1 MALFPELEP
10 HDLGQVV
17 EPPCYQQKVPP
28 EHYTGIHAVE
38 LCDGLDSPEPVKSP
52 SSPQASLDGDKWMVD
67 LVASMEPTR
76 AEIIRGVP
84 VHCALRGCGQA
95 MRGRQLRG
103 QHQLSRA
110 TTCIDEFWSHS
121 WHTSAW
127 MKYVTAWYLNC
138 AAVAAAFG
146 MGGALL
152 GFVLRAVGVLPATL
166 DGVFCDS
173 QWSVLSGVIFFCA
186 SFMLWRVRRLVFLDM
201 LCINQED
208 EGLKGEAMI
217 SMGAILKSS
226 ASMLVLWDPSWVQRF
241 WCVFELASSIMVMAL
256 TISTGLLPC
265 FLCLAHIGRTF
276 CCSLDTLQQQL
287 AKFRVKD
294 AKCWCCTVNHVDETG
309 EPLPCDRDVMLK
321 CIRIWFGSST
331 DFESLVQGHV
341 RTTLLRQLT
350 SPAYLYQQ
358 VVVASSPVMWL
369 FLDRVA
375 YLLSIGDAS
384 IAVSVFFDAL
394 AWWLLAIPSI
404 VVIGVAVAYKL
415 RMKQA
420 RCVLD
425 LVFSLAV
432 LVVAACILAA
442 FVVAY
447 NFIDQQMNALSLQRE
462 IFAFLRS
469 AIFAGTKLASAS
481 ADGILRLWDPTS
493 GTCGD
498 LLEATEPRGFA
509 SCISWAPDGVRLAT
523 GYQDGEVVVWYP
535 HAALATVS
543 CSGHTNQVR
552 CIAWSPQGKDCVA
565 SGSLDGTVR
574 IWEPKKGKCLK
585 TCQGDGGYVY
595 CLLWHP
601 EATSLAAGSTD
612 GIARLF
618 DPLTGT
624 CIVRWEGHVGPI
636 SSLAWG
642 PGATSL
648 ATGSHDGSAFI
659 WGVDTGR
666 QVAACSTPGR
676 VYTIAW
682 RNDSQRPRLATGSS
696 DGSICIFDASLG
708 VCSLSD
714 CGWGIPGHS
723 WSSFDVASYNRSLSK

>member
-1 MALFPELEP
+1 MSPDLLLLER
-10 HDLGQVV
+10 
-17 EPPCYQQKVPP
+17 K
-28 EHYTGIHAVE
+28 
-38 LCDGLDSPEPVKSP
+38 
-52 SSPQASLDGDKWMVD
+52 
-67 LVASMEPTR
+67 
-76 AEIIRGVP
+76 
-84 VHCALRGCGQA
+84 
-95 MRGRQLRG
+95 
-103 QHQLSRA
+103 
-110 TTCIDEFWSHS
+110 
-121 WHTSAW
+121 
-127 MKYVTAWYLNC
+127 
-138 AAVAAAFG
+138 
-146 MGGALL
+146 
-152 GFVLRAVGVLPATL
+152 
-166 DGVFCDS
+166 
-173 QWSVLSGVIFFCA
+173 
-186 SFMLWRVRRLVFLDM
+186 
-201 LCINQED
+201 
-208 EGLKGEAMI
+208 
-217 SMGAILKSS
+217 
-226 ASMLVLWDPSWVQRF
+226 
-241 WCVFELASSIMVMAL
+241 
-256 TISTGLLPC
+256 
-265 FLCLAHIGRTF
+265 
-276 CCSLDTLQQQL
+276 
-287 AKFRVKD
+287 
-294 AKCWCCTVNHVDETG
+294 
-309 EPLPCDRDVMLK
+309 
-321 CIRIWFGSST
+321 
-331 DFESLVQGHV
+331 
-341 RTTLLRQLT
+341 
-350 SPAYLYQQ
+350 
-358 VVVASSPVMWL
+358 
-369 FLDRVA
+369 
-375 YLLSIGDAS
+375 
-384 IAVSVFFDAL
+384 
-394 AWWLLAIPSI
+394 
-404 VVIGVAVAYKL
+404 
-415 RMKQA
+415 RMKT
-420 RCVLD
+420 
-425 LVFSLAV
+425 S
-432 LVVAACILAA
+432 
-442 FVVAY
+442 
-447 NFIDQQMNALSLQRE
+447 RE
-462 IFAFLRS
+462 HFW
-469 AIFAGTKLASAS
+469 AGTKLASAS

-493 GTCGD
+493 GTCSD

-708 VCSLSD
+708 VCMTRFQGHFGAVFSLAWSTAPD
-714 CGWGIPGHS
+714 DSLCLASGGEDGTVRVWEARAAQCLAVHVGHAAGVICVR
-723 WSSFDVASYNRSLSK
+723 WSPKGKRIASASEDGLAKIWDIA